1 MPSRSKKQSTTI
13 VVRPII
19 PGTRQVTK
27 TVLGRLDELNHH
39 APLEELDPVDFEYY
53 KNVKPWKQQSRS
65 RRSQP
70 PRRNP
75 GRDDGKTYVSRR
87 FVCGTAIGSTKDAY
101 VDAAPSRADDEDWK
115 RKGIVDGDG
124 DKLERQKHSTREVRI
139 MDIAKPMKPR
149 GKGRGVPDDF
159 EIVNAV
165 GRVVALEDET
175 KLSDKWPSSAL
186 ELDEWDMMEE
196 WDEQQTSY
204 ATVLQRSAPA

>member
-65 RRSQP
+65 HKSQS

-87 FVCGTAIGSTKDAY
+87 FVCGTAIGSTRDARG
-101 VDAAPSRADDEDWK
+101 DAAASQADDEDWK
-115 RKGIVDGDG
+115 RKSTVVNGGDIG
-124 DKLERQKHSTREVRI
+124 VERRKHSAREVRI
-139 MDIAKPMKPR
+139 VDIAKPMKPR
-149 GKGRGVPDDF
+149 RKGRGVSGDF

-165 GRVVALEDET
+165 GRVVALEDE
-175 KLSDKWPSSAL
+175 SDRWPTSGL
-186 ELDEWDMMEE
+186 ELDGWDMLEE
-196 WDEQQTSY
+196 WDSQQTSY
-204 ATVLQRSAPA
+204 ATVLQRSLST